1 MMNICLFD
9 ILQIKFPL
17 RNMVTSFN
25 RFEQEEP
32 TKNKKGLNL
41 KSFQAVTVFLA
52 YPKDQI
58 LYKMFFTIYMHCCFI
73 HLEVSAHKF
82 CYEDFKLFSY
92 YLQTGSNFSELTTN
106 VVCGLRPDFYQV
118 LT

>member
-32 TKNKKGLNL
+32 TKNKKRS
-41 KSFQAVTVFLA
+41 KSEVFPSCYSFLSIS
-52 YPKDQI
+52 QI
-58 LYKMFFTIYMHCCFI
+58 SNTLKMFFTIYMHCCFI

-82 CYEDFKLFSY
+82 CFEDFKLFNYHLQIGSY
-92 YLQTGSNFSELTTN
+92 FGEHTTN